1 MKLRKGSLTALVLSV
16 AVPPG
21 DELGD
26 GVLGHGHHWDGL
38 VGGEPVGPVVPARV
52 VADVIEVTEQEGHC
66 VESVHAGARLACIN
80 MMMVMTLA
88 RDMFVSVST

>member
-1 MKLRKGSLTALVLSV
+1 MLSV

-26 GVLGHGHHWDGL
+26 GVLGHGHHGDGL